1 MKIDQASEARA
12 PKALLAF
19 IRKNHGSIPA
29 FATAFGLDRIK
40 VQKVVR
46 GNFQR
51 VDVDFA
57 FAVEKATKGEI
68 PAKWWVGAG
77 EAA

>member
-1 MKIDQASEARA
+1 MKIAQASDARA
-12 PKALLAF
+12 PKALLAY

-29 FATAFGLDRIK
+29 FAEASGIDRLK

-57 FAVEKATKGEI
+57 FAVEKATGGEI